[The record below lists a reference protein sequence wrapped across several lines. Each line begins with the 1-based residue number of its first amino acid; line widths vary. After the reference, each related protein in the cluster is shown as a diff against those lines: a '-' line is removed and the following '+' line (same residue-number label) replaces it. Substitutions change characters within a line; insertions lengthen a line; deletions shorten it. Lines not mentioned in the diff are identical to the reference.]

1 MADENGNTWWDPVCG
16 SRDFNNDSDTWAF
29 WSFQKTV
36 NATDPDFTRCF
47 QQSVISWSPSV
58 WLVICSLFYI
68 PYLVFRQTVN
78 KSIGHHSGLN
88 IIKTVISLFLCYV
101 SILDLIKS
109 LAETVEG
116 LPPRVIY
123 YITPTVNVFTFAL
136 ATFVI
141 YYEFA
146 KGCHSSGV
154 VFIFWFLQLLVG
166 VVPFRTN
173 ILLALSE
180 GKITDSYRFVTFYIM
195 YACVIAQFLLN
206 MTADASANPQIKAC
220 RTQKR
225 QNKDAVVDAKE
236 CLGESDK
243 SDKIPCPELEA
254 PFVSRLTYWWITGL
268 IIRGYKKSLELK
280 DLWELNFA
288 DTSASIWAVFG
299 KHWGTEMERYRKA
312 TSLVRNYKYPVQKQ
326 ITAPPKD
333 KQQADA
339 KEEDIPSAKNDE
351 PSEDIMKAFNTGSLL
366 KAITKTFG
374 AEYMLAGFFKLL
386 SDASGFLSPQILNL
400 LIGFVNGGDP
410 LIWKGY
416 IYAVSL
422 FAIAVF
428 QSIILQQYSHGC
440 FSIGLKVRSAIVAAV
455 YRKALTLN
463 NTAKKS
469 STVGE
474 IVNLMAVDS
483 QKLLE
488 APPFI
493 HMIWS
498 APITI
503 AFALY
508 FLWQQLGPSVL
519 AGLGVTVIMIPI
531 NAVLAGKI
539 RDFQIRQM
547 KLKDGRIK
555 LMNEVLSGMKVLKLY
570 AWEGAFQEKILE
582 IRNQEIAVLR
592 ASQLF
597 QAVSSLSWFCA
608 PFLVALASFA
618 TYVSVSETNILTAQR
633 AFVSLSLFNIM
644 NAPLAQIPA
653 VITYLVQCA
662 VSIGRLSRFLKNP
675 ELDVEN
681 VKLETNQENA
691 MSIRDGTFSWDK
703 DDAPVLHDV
712 NMRIPEGKL
721 VAVVGM
727 VGCGKSSLISA
738 LLGDMEVMKG
748 SISLRGSVAYVPQQA
763 WIQFNTLKNNIIFG
777 APLDDERYEDIIK
790 ETTLKTDLEILQGGD
805 QTEIGEKGINL
816 SGGQKQRVSLAR
828 AVYQNKDIYLLD
840 DPLSAVDA
848 HVGKHIFDNVIGPAG
863 ILRNK
868 TRVLVTNG
876 INFLPKC
883 DEIIVLNN
891 GTISETGTFAQLLKN
906 AGAFS
911 EYIATYLNDDVR
923 ENEIDEDDEMIQIK
937 RDLKRLVSVQSAL
950 SDKSDKDDAGSLA
963 DSIASGKRGSMR
975 KRSSP
980 RKRTIST
987 KSDKLANE
995 DDVEIVKKPGK
1006 KEKLVEDEMAQE
1018 GGVRAIVFLKYFK
1031 ACGVGFCILTVLATI
1046 LYMGCQVGTNIW
1058 LNIWS
1063 SDKPLQKNGTL
1074 VQDKPLTNLRLGIY
1088 GTFGAGSV
1096 LTVLLRSISIA
1107 LASTFYTPISSITWS
1122 GLQCLSSTQL
1132 LLDVDTLDINI
1143 PITIKIALFTLSS
1156 VIMTVV
1162 VIIYIT
1168 PLFVVVIIPLAV
1180 FYYFVQRFYVATSR
1194 QLKRLESISR
1204 SPIYS
1209 HFSETVVGASSI
1221 RAYGKQDE
1229 FVNKSDVLVN
1239 QNQQAYYPNIVS
1251 NRWLGILLEFIG
1263 NIIVLFAGLFAV
1275 IGRDTLSG
1283 GQIGLSVSYSLQVTQ
1298 SLNILVRMLTDLE
1311 THIVSVE
1318 RIKEYTDIE
1327 NEAVWEIEN
1336 SKPPPAWP
1344 QEGAIAVDN
1353 YSVRYRE
1360 GLDLVLKDVS
1370 FNVQP
1375 GEKVG
1380 IVGRTGAGKSSLT
1393 LALFRILEPANGS
1406 IIIDG
1411 KDITKMGLH
1420 SLRSKLTIIPQE
1432 PVLFS
1437 GSLRMNLDPTDIRT
1451 DDELWGALEN
1461 AHLKDYVAGLP
1472 EKLMHPCSE
1481 GGENLS
1487 VGQRQLVCLARAL
1500 LRKTRILILDEAT
1513 AAVDLET
1520 DDLIQNTIRTEFK
1533 DSTVVTIA
1541 HRLNTIIDYDRILVL
1556 DAGMRKEYETPTA
1569 LLNDKTTIFYGMAKD
1584 AGLVS

>member
-1 MADENGNTWWDPVCG
+1 
-16 SRDFNNDSDTWAF
+16 
-29 WSFQKTV
+29 
-36 NATDPDFTRCF
+36 
-47 QQSVISWSPSV
+47 
-58 WLVICSLFYI
+58 
-68 PYLVFRQTVN
+68 
-78 KSIGHHSGLN
+78 
-88 IIKTVISLFLCYV
+88 
-101 SILDLIKS
+101 
-109 LAETVEG
+109 
-116 LPPRVIY
+116 
-123 YITPTVNVFTFAL
+123 
-136 ATFVI
+136 
-141 YYEFA
+141 
-146 KGCHSSGV
+146 
-154 VFIFWFLQLLVG
+154 
-166 VVPFRTN
+166 
-173 ILLALSE
+173 
-180 GKITDSYRFVTFYIM
+180 
-195 YACVIAQFLLN
+195 
-206 MTADASANPQIKAC
+206 
-220 RTQKR
+220 
-225 QNKDAVVDAKE
+225 
-236 CLGESDK
+236 
-243 SDKIPCPELEA
+243 
-254 PFVSRLTYWWITGL
+254 
-268 IIRGYKKSLELK
+268 
-280 DLWELNFA
+280 
-288 DTSASIWAVFG
+288 
-299 KHWGTEMERYRKA
+299 
-312 TSLVRNYKYPVQKQ
+312 
-326 ITAPPKD
+326 
-333 KQQADA
+333 
-339 KEEDIPSAKNDE
+339 
-351 PSEDIMKAFNTGSLL
+351 
-366 KAITKTFG
+366 
-374 AEYMLAGFFKLL
+374 
-386 SDASGFLSPQILNL
+386 
-400 LIGFVNGGDP
+400 
-410 LIWKGY
+410 
-416 IYAVSL
+416 
-422 FAIAVF
+422 
-428 QSIILQQYSHGC
+428 
-440 FSIGLKVRSAIVAAV
+440 
-455 YRKALTLN
+455 
-463 NTAKKS
+463 
-469 STVGE
+469 
-474 IVNLMAVDS
+474 
-483 QKLLE
+483 
-488 APPFI
+488 
-493 HMIWS
+493 
-498 APITI
+498 
-503 AFALY
+503 
-508 FLWQQLGPSVL
+508 
-519 AGLGVTVIMIPI
+519 
-531 NAVLAGKI
+531 
-539 RDFQIRQM
+539 
-547 KLKDGRIK
+547 
-555 LMNEVLSGMKVLKLY
+555 
-570 AWEGAFQEKILE
+570 
-582 IRNQEIAVLR
+582 
-592 ASQLF
+592 
-597 QAVSSLSWFCA
+597 
-608 PFLVALASFA
+608 
-618 TYVSVSETNILTAQR
+618 
-633 AFVSLSLFNIM
+633 
-644 NAPLAQIPA
+644 
-653 VITYLVQCA
+653 
-662 VSIGRLSRFLKNP
+662 
-675 ELDVEN
+675 
-681 VKLETNQENA
+681 
-691 MSIRDGTFSWDK
+691 
-703 DDAPVLHDV
+703 
-712 NMRIPEGKL
+712 
-721 VAVVGM
+721 
-727 VGCGKSSLISA
+727 
-738 LLGDMEVMKG
+738 
-748 SISLRGSVAYVPQQA
+748 
-763 WIQFNTLKNNIIFG
+763 
-777 APLDDERYEDIIK
+777 
-790 ETTLKTDLEILQGGD
+790 
-805 QTEIGEKGINL
+805 
-816 SGGQKQRVSLAR
+816 QKQRVSLAR
-828 AVYQNKDIYLLD
+828 AVYQDKDIYLLD

-891 GTISETGTFAQLLKN
+891 GTISETGTFAQLLEN

-911 EYIATYLNDDVR
+911 EYIATYLNDDER
-923 ENEIDEDDEMIQIK
+923 ENEIDEDDDMIQIK

-963 DSIASGKRGSMR
+963 GSIASGKRGSMR

-1096 LTVLLRSISIA
+1096 LTVLLQSISIA
-1107 LASTFYTPISSITWS
+1107 LASVSASNILHSDLLHNVVRAPMSFFDTTPFGRIINRFAK
-1122 GLQCLSSTQL
+1122 
-1132 LLDVDTLDINI
+1132 DVDTLDINI

-1162 VIIYIT
+1162 VIIYTT

-1298 SLNILVRMLTDLE
+1298 SLNFLVRMLTDLE

-1500 LRKTRILILDEAT
+1500 LRKTKILILDEAT